1 MQQARAGAGH
11 HTHGTAGLLDMLGA
25 LHVEAG
31 RGTVDTVGVAE
42 GHDGGA
48 GVVGR
53 QVRATVRDAVPGLHV
68 LDRTELRLQCHGGLQ
83 VPIAG
88 SG

>member
-1 MQQARAGAGH
+1 MDAKLGGRPVQVDDELVHAHATAHVQQARAGAGH

-31 RGTVDTVGVAE
+31 RGTVDAVGVAE

-53 QVRATVRDAVPGLHV
+53 QVRATV
-68 LDRTELRLQCHGGLQ
+68 
-83 VPIAG
+83 
-88 SG
+88 